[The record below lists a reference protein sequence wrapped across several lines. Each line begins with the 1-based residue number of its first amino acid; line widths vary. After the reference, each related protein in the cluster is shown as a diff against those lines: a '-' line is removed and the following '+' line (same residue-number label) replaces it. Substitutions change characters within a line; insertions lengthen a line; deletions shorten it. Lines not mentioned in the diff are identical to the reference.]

1 MLDVYYTYLIS
12 FLVFIAAIIFL
23 EGMYLL
29 WRAFMDEGLIK
40 INKRLRALSAGG
52 ESHRKALNLIRRQEM
67 SSIPLLNRMLIA
79 IPRLH
84 ALDRLLE
91 QAAVNLSVSRFLGIQ
106 LLFAVLLT
114 LLFSLLANLN
124 MVLVLLLA
132 IPLAGFIPVLVLL
145 KMKQKRGLLF
155 SRQLPDALD
164 YIARSLRAG
173 NPLTAS
179 LRSVATEMPDP
190 TGTEFGIT
198 FEELNYGLAF
208 EEALHNLAHRSGSDE
223 MNYFVTAVLIQ
234 RTTGGNLADMLNKLA
249 TIMRA
254 RASTYREIGI
264 LSAEM
269 KLSANV
275 LIALPIFVALI
286 LLILNPDYLS
296 VLFTTT
302 FGQIMVFVQLVLM
315 AIGYAIIRKMIN
327 LRV

>member
-1 MLDVYYTYLIS
+1 LP
-12 FLVFIAAIIFL
+12 FAIA
-23 EGMYLL
+23 
-29 WRAFMDEGLIK
+29 
-40 INKRLRALSAGG
+40 
-52 ESHRKALNLIRRQEM
+52 
-67 SSIPLLNRMLIA
+67 
-79 IPRLH
+79 
-84 ALDRLLE
+84 
-91 QAAVNLSVSRFLGIQ
+91 
-106 LLFAVLLT
+106 LLFATPLSGLL
-114 LLFSLLANLN
+114 
-124 MVLVLLLA
+124 
-132 IPLAGFIPVLVLL
+132 PVLVLL
-145 KMKQKRGLLF
+145 RMKHKRGLRF
-155 SRQLPDALD
+155 AQQLPDALD

-208 EEALHNLAHRSGSDE
+208 EEAMHNLAHRSGSAE

-254 RASTYREIGI
+254 RASTYREIAI

-286 LLILNPDYLS
+286 LLIVNPDYLS

-315 AIGYAIIRKMIN
+315 AIGYAIIHKMIN

>member
-12 FLVFIAAIIFL
+12 FLVFIAAIVLL
-23 EGMYLL
+23 EGLYLL

-52 ESHRKALNLIRRQEM
+52 EPHRKAVNLMRQREM
-67 SSIPLLNRMLIA
+67 STIPFLNRILLS

-91 QAAVNLSVSRFLGIQ
+91 QAAVNFSVSRFLGIQ
-106 LLFAVLLT
+106 ILLATILI
-114 LLFSLLANLN
+114 LLFSLLGNLHI
-124 MVLVLLLA
+124 VLAFLLA
-132 IPLAGFIPVLVLL
+132 TPLAIFVPVLVLL
-145 KMKQKRGLLF
+145 KMKQKRGLRF
-155 SRQLPDALD
+155 SNQLPDALD

-179 LRSVATEMPDP
+179 LKSVATEMEDP

-198 FEELNYGLAF
+198 FEELNYGLPF
-208 EEALHNLAHRSGSDE
+208 EEAMHNMAARSGSDE

-254 RASTYREIGI
+254 RASTYREIKI
-264 LSAEM
+264 LAAEM

-275 LIALPIFVALI
+275 LIALPFFVALI
-286 LLILNPDYLS
+286 ILIANPDYLS
-296 VLFTTT
+296 ILFTTT
-302 FGQIMVFVQLVLM
+302 FGQIMIFVQLLLM
-315 AIGYAIIRKMIN
+315 VIGYGIIRKMIN